1 MATKDEIARQNI
13 SRMAEVF
20 LTQVDNE
27 SVVAALTG
35 LIQSSDL
42 RRKTAHIIRD
52 YCSQRLRPE
61 LVKFA
66 GLMEMKLL
74 KHDPARG
81 QRWKG
86 GDADYHLERI
96 EAIIDELKIA
106 VANRERVGIKAAD
119 LANHAM
125 MLADQA
131 GELEDV

>member
-1 MATKDEIARQNI
+1 MTTKDEIARQNI

-27 SVVAALTG
+27 SVVSALTG

-61 LVKFA
+61 IVKFA

-86 GDADYHLERI
+86 GDAKHYLARI
-96 EAIIDELKIA
+96 VSITEELKIA
-106 VANRERVGIKAAD
+106 VADNCKVGIKAAD